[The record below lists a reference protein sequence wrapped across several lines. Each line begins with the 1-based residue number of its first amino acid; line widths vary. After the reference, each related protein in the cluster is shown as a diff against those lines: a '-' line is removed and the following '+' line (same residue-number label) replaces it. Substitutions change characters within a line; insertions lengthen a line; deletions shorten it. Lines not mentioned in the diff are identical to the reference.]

1 MKKYLAIIL
10 VSIST
15 LSAFAQD
22 LDDPTVLLNL
32 FHADLMVATNTESAV
47 EARVERAS
55 LAVAYVNRGE
65 RLNIPVDDAL
75 KASAYSA
82 ALEVYKAYSK
92 EDTDSEN
99 SYMLRITRF
108 LTKKGDKLPN
118 LKKEFDTARQSN
130 ALAGIRSQHLNTFL
144 KRPVVG
150 ALVAY
155 QDLVRECMTTNDV
168 RAAKLVLR
176 QMKTDNPELFKEVVK
191 RMGFRI
197 K

>member
-10 VSIST
+10 VSILT

-55 LAVAYVNRGE
+55 LAVGYVNRRE
-65 RLNIPVDDAL
+65 RFNTPVDDAL

-82 ALEVYKAYSK
+82 ALEIYKAYSK

-118 LKKEFDTARQSN
+118 LKKAFDTEKQSN
-130 ALAGIRSQHLNTFL
+130 ALADIRSQHLNTFL
-144 KRPVVG
+144 KLPVLGVL
-150 ALVAY
+150 AVY
-155 QDLVRECMTTNDV
+155 QDQVRECMTTNDV
-168 RAAKLVLR
+168 SAAKRVLR
-176 QMKTDNPELFKEVVK
+176 QMKKDNPELFKEVVN
-191 RMGFRI
+191 RI